1 MRSNWSAKPK
11 KIDSIWSTTSPSA
24 TVSMSKSR
32 DLLDVTLVSPRETD
46 LFGRTIG
53 TVLRGGDV
61 LTLIGEL
68 GAGKTALVR
77 GIVAGLGGSASAVSS
92 PTFMLMHEYQ
102 GRLPLIHLDLYRLSH
117 PAEAEGIGLSAC
129 FSGETATA
137 IEWADR
143 FPELLP
149 ADRLDVEL
157 IHRTRTTRMARLKAR
172 GAEARSLLMR
182 IRKARRSSARRSRSP
197 QSGGRARGKVSDR

>member
-1 MRSNWSAKPK
+1 MSN
-11 KIDSIWSTTSPSA
+11 T
-24 TVSMSKSR
+24 R
-32 DLLDVTLVSPRETD
+32 DLLDVTLASPRETD

-53 TVLRGGDV
+53 TVLRGGNV

-77 GIVAGLGGSASAVSS
+77 GIVAGLGGSTSAVSS

-102 GRLPLIHLDLYRLSH
+102 GRLSLIHLDLYRLH
-117 PAEAEGIGLSAC
+117 QPAEAEAIGLSAC

-149 ADRLDVEL
+149 ADRLDIEL

-172 GAEARSLLMR
+172 GTEARSLLMR
-182 IRKARRSSARRSRSP
+182 IRKARYSRGRRSRSP
-197 QSGGRARGKVSDR
+197 QSGGRASGKVSGR

>member
-1 MRSNWSAKPK
+1 
-11 KIDSIWSTTSPSA
+11 
-24 TVSMSKSR
+24 MSKSR
-32 DLLDVTLVSPRETD
+32 DLLDVTLVSSRETD

>member
-1 MRSNWSAKPK
+1 MRSNLSARPR
-11 KIDSIWSTTSPSA
+11 KIDSIWNTTSPSA

-32 DLLDVTLVSPRETD
+32 DLLDVTLASPRETD

-102 GRLPLIHLDLYRLSH
+102 GRLPLIHLDLYRLHQHILLVVLHINTHKRTSH
-117 PAEAEGIGLSAC
+117 
-129 FSGETATA
+129 T
-137 IEWADR
+137 
-143 FPELLP
+143 
-149 ADRLDVEL
+149 
-157 IHRTRTTRMARLKAR
+157 
-172 GAEARSLLMR
+172 
-182 IRKARRSSARRSRSP
+182 
-197 QSGGRARGKVSDR
+197 